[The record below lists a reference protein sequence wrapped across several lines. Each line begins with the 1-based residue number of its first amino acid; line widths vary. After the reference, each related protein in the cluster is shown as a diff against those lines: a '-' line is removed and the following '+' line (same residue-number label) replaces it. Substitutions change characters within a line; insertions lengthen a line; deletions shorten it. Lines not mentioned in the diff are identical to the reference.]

1 MRQTL
6 IALFA
11 ALVIAGCSGGNDDS
25 TPMASLTAQLPAAT
39 STTTATAPVTTASP
53 LPTTT
58 EALPD
63 PPPPTTASA
72 PVSAASVR
80 SVTVGGIGAEY
91 TQPERCIVELSVSS
105 RGSTV
110 VEASKVASGSGETIR
125 TALIEA
131 GVASSDIQT
140 SHLRIH
146 PFYDDYPV
154 ISGYEME
161 IGYRVT
167 MRDLDNLGSALAD
180 SIAAGGDDV
189 RASSLRFEAENAGLM
204 GPARAAAWADAET
217 RGQELAALAG
227 ESLGA
232 VLDVHEKVLIT
243 SPHGMVQGGEG
254 DSASFDIPVSPGVT
268 GVTVLL
274 TVTFAIGN

>member
-1 MRQTL
+1 M
-6 IALFA
+6 
-11 ALVIAGCSGGNDDS
+11 
-25 TPMASLTAQLPAAT
+25 
-39 STTTATAPVTTASP
+39 
-53 LPTTT
+53 
-58 EALPD
+58 
-63 PPPPTTASA
+63 
-72 PVSAASVR
+72 
-80 SVTVGGIGAEY
+80 TVGGIGSEY
-91 TQPERCIVELSVSS
+91 TQPERCIVDLSLSS

-110 VEASKVASGSGETIR
+110 LEASQAASGSGDTIR
-125 TALIEA
+125 AALTEA

-146 PFYDDYPV
+146 PFYDDYPT

-167 MRDLDNLGSALAD
+167 MRDVDNLGSVLAD
-180 SIAAGGDDV
+180 SIVAGGDDV
-189 RASSLRFEAENAGLM
+189 RASSIRFEANNRDLM
-204 GPARAAAWADAET
+204 EAARAAAWADAET
-217 RGQELAALAG
+217 RAQELAALAG

-274 TVTFAIGN
+274 TVTFAIGK